1 MSIKVELLTK
11 KYGTQTAVD
20 AISFDIPSG
29 QIVGF
34 LGPNGAGKSTTMK
47 ILTGYL
53 NATSG
58 NAYINGL
65 EVEANGIEVR
75 KQIGYLPENNP
86 QYADMYVTEYLDFVA
101 RIYELKNSRAR
112 VNEMIDMTGL
122 TPERTKKI
130 GQLSKGYRQRV
141 GLAQAMIHNPNVL
154 ILDEPT
160 SGLDPNQLVDIRRL
174 IKEIGKEKT
183 VILSTHI
190 MQEVQAMCDRAI
202 IIKAGKIVADDTI
215 TMLTSTD
222 QKRLVIELEFV
233 EQVAKEKLLKID
245 GVLEVHDIQS
255 NQWKIVA
262 KKDEN
267 MRVKLFDFAKN
278 NNYTLI
284 KIQQQEQNMEDVF
297 KQLTGK

>member
-1 MSIKVELLTK
+1 MSIKVESLTK
-11 KYGTQTAVD
+11 KYGSQTAVD

-86 QYADMYVTEYLDFVA
+86 QYADMYVSEYLDFIA
-101 RIYELKNSRAR
+101 RIYELKNIRGR

-160 SGLDPNQLVDIRRL
+160 SGLDPNQLVDIRKL

-215 TMLTSTD
+215 SILTTSD
-222 QKRLVIELEFV
+222 QKKLVIEVEFV
-233 EQVAKEKLLKID
+233 EQVNKEKLLQID
-245 GVLEVHDIQS
+245 GVLEVHDIKA

-262 KKDEN
+262 NKDEN
-267 MRVKLFDFAKN
+267 MRVRLFDFAKN